1 MGDALVAVSKG
12 LIAEFPLQCDQAT
25 KDGVMTHMG
34 NVHKMVVDVCD
45 EYFQSMRRNVYQ
57 TPKSY
62 LSFIDSY
69 KTMYSEKLKEIEEK
83 EARVNLG
90 LEKLVKG
97 AEDVE
102 MMKVVLAEE
111 QVKLDKATAETNKML
126 ESLEA
131 SSAEATKESEAVAK
145 IAASCQSDA
154 ERISA
159 EKEACQA
166 DLAKAQP
173 FVDEAETAIDLF
185 KQGLNPF
192 TEEQL
197 YVAKKD
203 LPFIE
208 TSFVPHAQMVMGDS
222 RFLNNLQ
229 DFGKVGKDQIN
240 EETIEFLLPYIELE
254 DFTPA
259 VAKGASVAAEG
270 LCTWVRAMKYYH
282 EASKIVKPKLEALA
296 IAQNQLDAANAALA
310 EAQGRL
316 KKCEATLADLQ
327 KVFEAQMAE
336 KRRIEEG
343 AQALARK
350 MNQAAELIGGLS
362 GEQKRWTEDSNNFSH
377 LKTRLVGD
385 CAVACAFISYCG
397 PFNQDFRRYL
407 VQDKFYHD
415 CRSRNVPATK
425 DIDIISFLVDVG
437 TIGDWNMTG
446 LPTDPLSIQNGILV
460 TNSSRYPLLIDPQ
473 AQAIGWISNKEK
485 ERLPHYGVTA
495 LNHPK
500 IKDQL
505 EFAMAEGMSFI
516 VAGVN
521 EEVDPMFDPVLEKQI
536 VVKGKSKLIQVGDKA
551 MDYDDK
557 FQLFFIT
564 RLHNP
569 HFSPEL
575 QAKTTVIDFTVT
587 QKGLEEQLLGKV
599 ISKEQKALEDQ
610 LNQVLE
616 SVNDNTKALLA
627 LDAALLH
634 RLTSN
639 TGNLLEDEELIGVLA
654 NTKAKAQEV
663 NEKIASAEETKKSI
677 NEKREQFRPVATRG
691 AVIYF
696 TIVELSLVNCM
707 YQTSLEQFLHLFI
720 SSMDEAE
727 KAQLATKRVNNIIDC
742 MTYISY
748 RYINRGLY
756 EKDKLLFVLLL
767 TLKVLVT
774 AQLLNLADQTLFLRA
789 GAALDINSVRKK
801 PFNWLPNDAWLNV
814 MQLSMSNKF
823 FAQLPN
829 EMTSNEGMWRRWYDG
844 NEPESMAIPD
854 YEQRFGELAD
864 IGPFLKLLLVRSLR
878 LDRSVLG
885 VKQFI
890 EGTPQTGKRFT
901 EPVTDTIES
910 IYDEMTPMVPVIF
923 LLSPGADPTDA
934 IETLARK
941 RKVQPP
947 ATVSL
952 GQGQEPV
959 AIKAMDNAAT
969 NGGSWVLLQNCELG
983 LPLMDIMEDY
993 LHGLERDDG
1002 FRLFISTLPNKD
1014 FPP

>member
-1 MGDALVAVSKG
+1 
-12 LIAEFPLQCDQAT
+12 
-25 KDGVMTHMG
+25 
-34 NVHKMVVDVCD
+34 
-45 EYFQSMRRNVYQ
+45 
-57 TPKSY
+57 
-62 LSFIDSY
+62 
-69 KTMYSEKLKEIEEK
+69 
-83 EARVNLG
+83 
-90 LEKLVKG
+90 
-97 AEDVE
+97 
-102 MMKVVLAEE
+102 MMKIVLADE
-111 QVKLDKATAETNKML
+111 QVKLEKATADTNKML
-126 ESLEA
+126 TSLEA
-131 SSAEATKESEAVAK
+131 SSAEAKAEGEVVAK
-145 IAASCQSDA
+145 IAAKCESDA
-154 ERISA
+154 ERIA
-159 EKEACQA
+159 GEKAACQA

-173 FVDEAETAIDLF
+173 YVDEAETAIDSIKPAHIGEIKKLAKPADIIKLVFDGVLILF
-185 KQGLNPF
+185 KGGLNPCN
-192 TEEQL
+192 EDML

-208 TSFVPHAQMVMGDS
+208 TSFVPHAQSVMGDS

-240 EETIEFLLPYIELE
+240 EETIEFLMPYIELE

-259 VAKGASVAAEG
+259 VAKGASMAAEG

-296 IAQNQLDAANAALA
+296 VAQGQLDAANAALA

-327 KVFEAQMAE
+327 RVFEAQMAE

-397 PFNQDFRRYL
+397 PFNQDFRRYMIM
-407 VQDKFYHD
+407 DKFYQD

-485 ERLPHYGVTA
+485 ERMPHYGVTT
-495 LNHPK
+495 LSHPK

-505 EFAMAEGMSFI
+505 EFAMAEGMAFV

-521 EEVDPMFDPVLEKQI
+521 EEIDPMFDPVLEKQI
-536 VVKGKSKLIQVGDKA
+536 IQKGKSKLIQVGDKA

-564 RLHNP
+564 RLPNP

-599 ISKEQKALEDQ
+599 ISKEQHALEEQ
-610 LNQVLE
+610 LSQVLQDANE
-616 SVNDNTKALLA
+616 NTKALLA

-639 TGNLLEDEELIGVLA
+639 SGNLLEDEELIGVLA

-663 NEKIASAEETKKSI
+663 NEKIAAAEETKKNI
-677 NEKREQFRPVATRG
+677 NEKREQFRPVATRC
-691 AVIYF
+691 AVLYF
-696 TIVELSLVNCM
+696 TIVEMSLVNCM
-707 YQTSLEQFLHLFI
+707 YQTSLEQFLHVFMR
-720 SSMDEAE
+720 SMDLAE
-727 KAQLATKRVNNIIDC
+727 KAALASKRVANIIDT
-742 MTYISY
+742 MTYITY

-756 EKDKLLFVLLL
+756 EADKQLFVLLM
-767 TLKVLVT
+767 TMKVLVT
-774 AQLLNLADQTLFLRA
+774 AGLLSSGDLVLFLRG
-789 GAALDINSVRKK
+789 GAALDIASVRKK
-801 PFNWLPNDAWLNV
+801 PFNWMSNESWLNV
-814 MQLSMSNKF
+814 IQLSTANRF

-829 EMTSNEGMWRRWYDG
+829 EMTGNEGMWRRWYED
-844 NEPESMAIPD
+844 NEPEGMAMPD
-854 YEQRFGELAD
+854 YEQR
-864 IGPFLKLLLVRSLR
+864 
-878 LDRSVLG
+878 
-885 VKQFI
+885 
-890 EGTPQTGKRFT
+890 
-901 EPVTDTIES
+901 
-910 IYDEMTPMVPVIF
+910 
-923 LLSPGADPTDA
+923 
-934 IETLARK
+934 
-941 RKVQPP
+941 
-947 ATVSL
+947 
-952 GQGQEPV
+952 
-959 AIKAMDNAAT
+959 
-969 NGGSWVLLQNCELG
+969 
-983 LPLMDIMEDY
+983 
-993 LHGLERDDG
+993 
-1002 FRLFISTLPNKD
+1002 
-1014 FPP
+1014 